1 MVPGSNPRIFI
12 APMSVNNISS
22 SLPRYLDGVNCS
34 IMAISVLGLCHARCA
49 AYDDDAIEHQ
59 LSEIN

>member
-1 MVPGSNPRIFI
+1 
-12 APMSVNNISS
+12 MSVNNISS

-34 IMAISVLGLCHARCA
+34 IMAISVLGLCFARCA
-49 AYDDDAIEHQ
+49 AYDDDDDAIEHQ